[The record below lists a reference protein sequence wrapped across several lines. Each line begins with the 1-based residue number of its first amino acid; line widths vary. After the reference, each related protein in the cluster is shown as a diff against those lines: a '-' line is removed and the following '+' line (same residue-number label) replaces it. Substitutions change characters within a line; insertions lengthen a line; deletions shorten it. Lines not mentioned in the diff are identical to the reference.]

1 MAGSQAGL
9 PQQVPSIV
17 DSLKYCLPA
26 CMPRTTGP
34 DYGDDTFA
42 ICDYIDYMH
51 GIYYI

>member
-26 CMPRTTGP
+26 CLHASHDWARLR
-34 DYGDDTFA
+34 
-42 ICDYIDYMH
+42 
-51 GIYYI
+51 